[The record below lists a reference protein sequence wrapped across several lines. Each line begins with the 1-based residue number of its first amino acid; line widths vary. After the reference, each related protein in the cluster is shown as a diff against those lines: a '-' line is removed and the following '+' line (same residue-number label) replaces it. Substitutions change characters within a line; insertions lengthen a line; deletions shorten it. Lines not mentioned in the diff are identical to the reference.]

1 MDTKEIVKYAV
12 IAAAVYVAYE
22 YWRKHM
28 MLLGTGGGA
37 DGTGSQKGTSQTV
50 APSRELPPA
59 QPAQAPSPAQD
70 PSAQA
75 PSPAQAPYV
84 PRNVYPISIPTG
96 APPPVTEADLIVWA
110 SDQSAAAYAPANVM
124 YTADQWNYYR
134 QKGGH
139 ATMDALAFPG
149 VTRDNRS
156 TYRMNA
162 QTYWQTMT
170 ATGMSGLGL
179 GSVHQYGWL
188 A

>member
-1 MDTKEIVKYAV
+1 METKEIVKYAV

-22 YWRKHM
+22 YWLKHM
-28 MLLGTGGGA
+28 KPGTGGGA

-50 APSRELPPA
+50 APSRALPPA
-59 QPAQAPSPAQD
+59 QPAQAPSPAQ
-70 PSAQA
+70 
-75 PSPAQAPYV
+75 APYV
-84 PRNVYPISIPTG
+84 PARPVPLQPTSTPTG

>member
-1 MDTKEIVKYAV
+1 METKEIVKYAV

-22 YWRKHM
+22 YWLKHM
-28 MLLGTGGGA
+28 KPGTGGGA

-50 APSRELPPA
+50 APSRALPPA